1 MEQAKQKEL
10 RSLADDRA
18 NLADREAALMK
29 EIKQLE
35 DKIVDQEKHWS
46 QANVR
51 PPEADA
57 QGDERTRYM
66 QRQMQ
71 FARERGLAMAE
82 LQGKRKKL
90 QEARSQ
96 LETHLT
102 LSVLLPQCSPLCPQ
116 RALHDPIGGYRC
128 LPVLREG
135 VLHHYASASL
145 RAGHHFRQLLG

>member
-96 LETHLT
+96 LETQLT
-102 LSVLLPQCSPLCPQ
+102 QVEAKR
-116 RALHDPIGGYRC
+116 RAVGHGRRRHGKHDSLDGIIAK
-128 LPVLREG
+128 VSSG
-135 VLHHYASASL
+135 V
-145 RAGHHFRQLLG
+145 RRGHRTS